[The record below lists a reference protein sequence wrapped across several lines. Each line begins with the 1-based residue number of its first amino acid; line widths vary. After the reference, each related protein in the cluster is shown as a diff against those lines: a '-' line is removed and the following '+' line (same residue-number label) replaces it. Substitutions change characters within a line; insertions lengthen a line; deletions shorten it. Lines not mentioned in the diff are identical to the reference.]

1 MDDYNFQVFLN
12 NYPTM
17 FSFDPMRNIF
27 KIFPILSLI
36 SIFFIYL
43 KYLIEKENSSF
54 LEYSNLFLLYANL
67 LLSCGFLIPVFFR
80 NQYGAIAFFSF
91 LLLIQFTIIV
101 TFNKFTIQKDFDFMI
116 ALIIFQLLSIQL
128 MLKLRQKLLIF

>member
-43 KYLIEKENSSF
+43 KYSLEKESY
-54 LEYSNLFLLYANL
+54 LKYSNLFLLYANL

-80 NQYGAIAFFSF
+80 NQSGAIAFFSF

>member
-17 FSFDPMRNIF
+17 FSFDPMRNVF
-27 KIFPILSLI
+27 KIFAILSLI

-43 KYLIEKENSSF
+43 KYSLEKENSSF
-54 LEYSNLFLLYANL
+54 LKYSNLFLLYANL

-80 NQYGAIAFFSF
+80 NQSGAIPFFSF

-128 MLKLRQKLLIF
+128 MLKLRQKL

>member
-27 KIFPILSLI
+27 KIFAILSSI

-43 KYLIEKENSSF
+43 KYSLEKEF
-54 LEYSNLFLLYANL
+54 YLKYSNLFLLYANL

-101 TFNKFTIQKDFDFMI
+101 TFNKFTIQKDFDFMV